1 MFIFTT
7 NNPQYKGVV
16 MRLKQLLVVVPHSG
30 LVIPEEI
37 EPGSLSE
44 QFPELLENVDWYTN
58 YLYDFRD
65 ILGNR
70 QSTFPYCSLLLEA
83 NRHPDM
89 LDDCVPKKDVLGR
102 ELYKRGHI
110 PNDIIRTALS
120 DKYLLPYHQ
129 SISDTITT
137 GIDFLLDGHST
148 ITANGVADNQIDL
161 MNYQH
166 TPLDDRP
173 VFFSPQIFIE
183 TYAKALR
190 KRLPDIIVT
199 INDSEYHHIYG
210 HVCAQ
215 HCINTLKRSGNR
227 VPGILQETNQAL
239 YMNPDGTPNVIAI
252 NRLRKAFAEA
262 IYETHKKVRNIGQG
276 SKILDVPITRQTF
289 DYDCGAKALQT
300 LLVYYGLDIR
310 EDMLIKE
317 LRASKVDGSSIRS
330 IRQYAQKQ
338 GFHVNARQNMS
349 INDLIHSIDEGFP
362 VLVLVQAWAEKKLSE
377 EEWRSNEN
385 DGHYVIVIGYGKDKI
400 IFEDPS
406 SFNRT
411 WLTHK
416 EFLNRWHDVN
426 PENSQKIHRFGMI
439 LHGRDPV
446 EQTLIHME

>member
-1 MFIFTT
+1 MH
-7 NNPQYKGVV
+7 
-16 MRLKQLLVVVPHSG
+16 LKQLLVVVPHSG

-37 EPGSLSE
+37 QPEKLSKE
-44 QFPELLENVDWYTN
+44 FPTLLQNVDWYTN

-70 QSTFPYCSLLLEA
+70 QLTFPYCSLLLEA
-83 NRHPDM
+83 NRHPDV
-89 LDDCVPKKDVLGR
+89 LDDCVPKKDVFGR
-102 ELYKRGHI
+102 ELYRSHHAPG
-110 PNDIIRTALS
+110 DALRRALS

-129 SISDTITT
+129 SITDTITK

-148 ITANGVADNQIDL
+148 ISANGVADNQIDL

-190 KRLPDIIVT
+190 KRLADIVVT
-199 INDSEYHHIYG
+199 VNDSEYHHIYG
-210 HVCAQ
+210 HVCAH
-215 HCINTLKRSGNR
+215 HCINTLKRTGNR

-239 YMNPDGTPNVIAI
+239 YLNPDGTPNVSAL

-262 IYETHKKVRNIGQG
+262 IYETLVKVRTIGQG

-300 LLVYYGLDIR
+300 LLIYYGIDVR
-310 EDMLIKE
+310 EDVLMKE
-317 LRASKVDGSSIRS
+317 LQISKVDGSSIRS
-330 IRQYAQKQ
+330 IRLYAQKQ
-338 GFHVNARQNMS
+338 GFHVLARQNMS
-349 INDLIHSIDEGFP
+349 INDLIHSIDEGYP
-362 VLVLVQAWAEKKLSE
+362 SLVLLQAWSEKKLSE
-377 EEWRSNEN
+377 EEWLQNDK
-385 DGHYVIVIGYGKDKI
+385 DGHYVIVIGYAKDKI

-411 WLTHK
+411 WLTHH
-416 EFLNRWHDVN
+416 EFLNRWHDIN
-426 PENSQKIHRFGMI
+426 PENGQKIHRFGMV
-439 LHGRDPV
+439 LHGQEPV